1 MRRYVTTVLQRE
13 SQEISVVCLN
23 IGGRNTNPIEFFM
36 EGDNSEAGLQATEL
50 RLRAQE
56 AMVDPAHGPL
66 AMPSAERD
74 VVDRILASIYG
85 ATLAVFVDDQSEGKA
100 ETRAFLD
107 RRIDGVM
114 KFEKVKAKWLNPDRE
129 TFSVSRFLGRLR
141 YPAR

>member
-1 MRRYVTTVLQRE
+1 M
-13 SQEISVVCLN
+13 
-23 IGGRNTNPIEFFM
+23 
-36 EGDNSEAGLQATEL
+36 
-50 RLRAQE
+50 
-56 AMVDPAHGPL
+56 
-66 AMPSAERD
+66 
-74 VVDRILASIYG
+74 
-85 ATLAVFVDDQSEGKA
+85 FVDDESEGKA

>member
-1 MRRYVTTVLQRE
+1 MK
-13 SQEISVVCLN
+13 
-23 IGGRNTNPIEFFM
+23 
-36 EGDNSEAGLQATEL
+36 
-50 RLRAQE
+50 
-56 AMVDPAHGPL
+56 
-66 AMPSAERD
+66 SA
-74 VVDRILASIYG
+74 ILASIYG